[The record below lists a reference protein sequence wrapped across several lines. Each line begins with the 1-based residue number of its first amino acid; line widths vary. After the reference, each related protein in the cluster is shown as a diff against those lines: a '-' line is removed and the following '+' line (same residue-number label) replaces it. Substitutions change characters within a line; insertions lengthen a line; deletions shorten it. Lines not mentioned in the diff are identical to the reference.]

1 MKIKSVIGK
10 VAVMGA
16 MLCLLITFVMP
27 SVVNAAPSGTVT
39 NTGTGACQNLS
50 NTGLKGV
57 VNCIVEVLSAVVG
70 LLIAGAVVFVLYGAF
85 QMIQSE
91 EKRDEGKQKIYHGII
106 GLFVMVSVWGLVRI
120 LQSTFNLT
128 NTPITPPEFTPQG
141 AGAEAG
147 LPGFDGNYN

>member
-1 MKIKSVIGK
+1 MKIKSVLGK
-10 VAVMGA
+10 AVVFGA
-16 MLCLLITFVMP
+16 MLCLLLALVVP
-27 SVVNAAPSGTVT
+27 SVVSAQNPPTGMVT
-39 NTGTGACQNLS
+39 NTGTGQCSNLS
-50 NTGLKGV
+50 NNGLKGV

-120 LQSTFNLT
+120 IQSTFSLT
-128 NTPITPPEFTPQG
+128 NTPIAPPSFTPPTSP
-141 AGAEAG
+141 
-147 LPGFDGNYN
+147 